1 MDGFE
6 ANEKVIVIAAT
17 NRPEVLDR
25 ALLRPGRF
33 DRRVTIDLPDR
44 KDREKILKIHGKRK
58 PFAADVKL
66 DIIAAR
72 TPGFSGADLFSVMN
86 EAAIFAARE
95 DRKKVSQFDLAEA
108 VDKVSMGPER
118 KSHIM
123 SEEEKQITA
132 YHELG
137 HALIASVTEDADPVN
152 KITIIPR
159 GRAAGVTMTVPDE
172 DRKMR
177 TKNDF
182 LADLDVFMGGYLAE
196 KLIFGDVSTGPS
208 NDLARAT
215 DMARDMVTK
224 FGMSDK
230 VGVLTLS
237 NAHKNLTGGEDESTV
252 RYSGKMAELIDSEVS
267 KIMSDA
273 YKRGEKIIKR
283 HEGALHAISKRLL
296 EVETLEREE
305 YEDLLK
311 EHKVP
316 VINRKMKEI
325 RKIKK

>member
-1 MDGFE
+1 
-6 ANEKVIVIAAT
+6 
-17 NRPEVLDR
+17 
-25 ALLRPGRF
+25 
-33 DRRVTIDLPDR
+33 
-44 KDREKILKIHGKRK
+44 
-58 PFAADVKL
+58 
-66 DIIAAR
+66 
-72 TPGFSGADLFSVMN
+72 MN

-123 SEEEKQITA
+123 SPEEKQITA

-137 HALIASVTEDADPVN
+137 HAIIASVTPDADPVS

-159 GRAAGVTMTVPDE
+159 GRAAGFTMSLPEE
-172 DRKMR
+172 DRKMK

-182 LADLDVFMGGYLAE
+182 LANLDVFMGGYLAE

-224 FGMSDK
+224 FGMSEK
-230 VGVLTLS
+230 VGALTLS
-237 NAHKNLTGGEDESTV
+237 NAHKNLAGGEDDSSV
-252 RYSGKMAELIDSEVS
+252 RYSAKLAELVDSEVS
-267 KIMSDA
+267 KIMSDS

-283 HEGALHAISKRLL
+283 HEEALHAISKRLL
-296 EVETLEREE
+296 KVETLEREE

-316 VINRKMKEI
+316 IINRKMKAVN
-325 RKIKK
+325 KIKK